1 MPPNPTQITTFGR
14 NFFCVHP
21 GGQVPPNA
29 RTLVRDQSPAQIAAL
44 IRSYIAFRGSQAAR
58 DCAETLRNL
67 EHFSTQA
74 GFRFGDPNRYPIL
87 GDYIEQANQFVESIF
102 SRQMPESVHCIDA
115 NWQRCRYDE
124 GHRSG
129 PIGVVIVF
137 DPHVNRLCF
146 SYLQKPPPGLPS
158 ILIVR
163 VPQNG

>member
-1 MPPNPTQITTFGR
+1 MPPIHITYDRDSNIFY
-14 NFFCVHP
+14 VHP
-21 GGQVPPNA
+21 GRQVPPHA
-29 RTLVRDQSPAQIAAL
+29 RTPAQDPSPGQI
-44 IRSYIAFRGSQAAR
+44 IEHVRRCNAFRGSQAAR

-67 EHFSTQA
+67 EHFSTRA

-87 GDYIEQANQFVESIF
+87 PYCIQQANLLVESIF
-102 SRQMPESVHCIDA
+102 SRQMPESVHCINA
-115 NWQRCRYDE
+115 NWQRCRFDE